1 MLLEGDFKMHSPNNF
16 KNVCKIQQEPLVVES
31 VFSSVTP
38 DFMSDFNV
46 IFYGNLFLITERK
59 MPQKIISCENLEN
72 FRKTFVVEYI
82 LMRLQTYI
90 ISTAAY
96 SVHTAILI

>member
-59 MPQKIISCENLEN
+59 MPQKIISCKNLEN
-72 FRKTFVVEYI
+72 FRKTFVAEYI